1 MYHIIYFSCMTCES
15 IIWWIFHSYL
25 ATSQNLRELLHVND
39 MWGRTLLESWFLTLS
54 FPLSHCGLCVVFGLF
69 PWFLSRF
76 PLILISFLISRSCFD
91 FFFLWVKEYSRCLYF
106 VKLAENFLLNIL
118 FHSIQA
124 KFMKVRFFGN
134 YLRVQFGMFL
144 VLLSFIIIMLEYVSE
159 FKI

>member
-1 MYHIIYFSCMTCES
+1 VSPSFDESFIPTLPPHKIYVSYFMWMTCGVAPYWKVDFS
-15 IIWWIFHSYL
+15 LFFPTFSFVGYVWCLVCFL
-25 ATSQNLRELLHVND
+25 
-39 MWGRTLLESWFLTLS
+39 WF
-54 FPLSHCGLCVVFGLF
+54 V
-69 PWFLSRF
+69 SRF
-76 PLILISFLISRSCFD
+76 HLILISFLISRSCFD